1 MHDLVDY
8 ETRGIPSVLVASSAF
23 AGAAARQAA
32 ALGMPAIAE
41 RAVYVP
47 HPIQDA
53 TDSDMRDKAAA
64 TIDAIVAALVTAPS
78 P

>member
-8 ETRGIPSVLVASSAF
+8 EAQGIPTVMVASSEF
-23 AGAAARQAA
+23 VSAAERQST
-32 ALGMPAIAE
+32 ALGMPDVAS

-53 TDSDMRDKAAA
+53 TDDEMRAKARAA
-64 TIDAIVAALVTAPS
+64 LDAILDAVTH
-78 P
+78 

>member
-8 ETRGIPSVLVASSAF
+8 EAQGIPTVMVASSEF
-23 AGAAARQAA
+23 VGAAERQSA
-32 ALGMPAIAE
+32 ALGMPDVAS

-53 TDSDMRDKAAA
+53 TDEEMRAKAGAA
-64 TIDAIVAALVTAPS
+64 LDAILDAVTH
-78 P
+78 

>member
-8 ETRGIPSVLVASSAF
+8 EARGLPSVLVASDQF
-23 AGAAARQAA
+23 VQAAARQAA
-32 ALGMPAIAE
+32 ALGMPDVAR

-53 TDSDMRDKAAA
+53 TDEEMRAKARVAID
-64 TIDAIVAALVTAPS
+64 TILEAITN
-78 P
+78 

>member
-8 ETRGIPSVLVASSAF
+8 EGRGIPTALVASSEF
-23 AGAAARQAA
+23 VSAAERQAA
-32 ALGMPAIAE
+32 ALGMPDLAR

-53 TDSDMRDKAAA
+53 TDDEMRGKARDALTAVLAA
-64 TIDAIVAALVTAPS
+64 ITN
-78 P
+78 

>member
-8 ETRGIPSVLVASSAF
+8 ETRGIPTVMVASSEF
-23 AGAAARQAA
+23 VRAAEHQAD
-32 ALGMPAIAE
+32 ALGMPDVAR

-53 TDSDMRDKAAA
+53 TDDEMRAKARVALDP
-64 TIDAIVAALVTAPS
+64 ILAALTT
-78 P
+78 